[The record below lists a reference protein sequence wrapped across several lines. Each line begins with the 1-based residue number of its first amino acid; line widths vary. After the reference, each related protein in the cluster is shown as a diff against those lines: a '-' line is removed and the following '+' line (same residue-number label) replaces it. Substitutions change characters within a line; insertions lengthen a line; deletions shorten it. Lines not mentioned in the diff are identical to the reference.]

1 MLLFVGLGN
10 PGAKY
15 AKNRHNIGFL
25 ALDEIARHWKF
36 GPWREKFHGQAAEGD
51 IAGTRVLDDVIQS
64 TGVVIVVPK
73 GKTAASEWA
82 ANFLQEAKRDGTVRR
97 ALDAGGSGDADV
109 EP

>member
-1 MLLFVGLGN
+1 M
-10 PGAKY
+10 GAEAVRDLA
-15 AKNRHNIGFL
+15 AK
-25 ALDEIARHWKF
+25 
-36 GPWREKFHGQAAEGD
+36 

-73 GKTAASEWA
+73 GKTAASAWA